1 MKKSELIKI
10 IKEETSNLLFEQENW
25 DELTQAYYKIRV
37 NANGGNAPSRT
48 LIAIQKH
55 VAKAKSMPGGY
66 AKLVAY
72 IKKKYP
78 QDQLAQNLG
87 AK

>member
-25 DELTQAYYKIRV
+25 DELTQAYYKIRMS
-37 NANGGNAPSRT
+37 ASGGNAGQLTMRRVR
-48 LIAIQKH
+48 QH

-66 AKLVAY
+66 AKLVAQ
-72 IKKKYP
+72 IKKEYP
-78 QDQLAQNLG
+78 EEQLAQNLG
-87 AK
+87 EL